1 MSHEWAFCAGRRY
14 MNIRNLK
21 WKLLSPVPLF
31 TTPWTIQS
39 MEFSRTEYWSA
50 LPSQQRL
57 NPGLPHCR
65 QIYQLNHKGSPR
77 IPEWVA
83 YPFSSRSSRP
93 RNWTG
98 VSCVGKGD
106 GNPLQYSCLENPMD
120 KGTWQ
125 ATVHG
130 VARVGHDWVTFTTA
144 PELQE
149 DSLPTELSGK
159 PWKVRIINFM

>member
-1 MSHEWAFCAGRRY
+1 

-98 VSCVGKGD
+98 VSCIAGKFFTEWAIKEALIYLKFIKE
-106 GNPLQYSCLENPMD
+106 NSTTLYVLFLKYTFFFSLQVYNIVFLKM
-120 KGTWQ
+120 KI
-125 ATVHG
+125 AVKL
-130 VARVGHDWVTFTTA
+130 F
-144 PELQE
+144 
-149 DSLPTELSGK
+149 
-159 PWKVRIINFM
+159 